1 MKTIAIEVKYRNETD
16 NLYQALTEKV
26 ELYRRKGYPYVHD
39 AGAMY
44 DALTEQDHEIIR
56 ICGHLDVLE
65 GLLAEA
71 GANGE
76 IFVYRS
82 PWEDQ
87 FDYLCEEALSD
98 EE

>member
-16 NLYQALTEKV
+16 NLYKTLSEKV

-39 AGAMY
+39 SGAMY

-56 ICGHLDVLE
+56 ICGRLDALE
-65 GLLAEA
+65 DLLIEA
-71 GANGE
+71 GVDHS
-76 IFVYRS
+76 IFAYCS

-87 FDYLCEEALSD
+87 FDYLCEEAPN